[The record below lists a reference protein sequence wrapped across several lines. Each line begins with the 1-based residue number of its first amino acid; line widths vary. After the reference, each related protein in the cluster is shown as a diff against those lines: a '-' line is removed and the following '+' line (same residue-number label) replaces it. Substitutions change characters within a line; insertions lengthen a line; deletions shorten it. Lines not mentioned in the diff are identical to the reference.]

1 MGFGRLARPCS
12 RRNTTMT
19 FPKDPVQPGLTGP
32 NGISDNGSERPASPF
47 ETNRRKFLS
56 LTGLAVGAVMVG
68 GVAAGCGTAQT
79 GNGGGGGGGGGKPGS
94 QARQGTA
101 GDTFFIAGFQWDPP
115 KAFNPLNPSPTWP
128 AGSGQSQLI
137 FESLVRFNMLDGNL
151 EPGLAKEVK
160 DVDERTLEVPLQDGT
175 KWQDGQDLTADDV
188 KFTFDLAKDNSVS
201 YSNVWEY
208 LQEVKVVDDRTVRFI
223 AKSKPRNLLAI
234 KNAIAGTSILPKHKF
249 EPFVSSGKVATEPYM
264 NPVGSGPFQ
273 VKLADQTQIVLSRFD
288 GYWGKEIYGTPPM
301 TTITH
306 PIFKS
311 NQDGDLKLES
321 GEVDASQQ
329 FTAQIWKMW
338 EDKKKPVHTWLKD
351 KPYYLPGNIPLLQ
364 INVKKKG
371 LDNAKVRLAM
381 AYAIDTPNI
390 VATAMSNYSDVP
402 KASLILPTGFEQK
415 FFDSEAVDSEGWTY
429 DPDKAKSILEDD
441 LGCKKGSDG
450 VYKLPDGTR
459 LGPWTIITPTGWT
472 DWNTAC
478 EIAAK
483 SLKAV
488 GMDVKTKFP
497 QAANVTTD
505 IQNGNFELACWSQSG
520 VSPASPWSR
529 LRDVLDNRT
538 GAPIGK
544 TAFANYTRFSDP
556 DIPGLLD
563 DAAEASTD
571 EERKAAYS
579 KIEKIY
585 RQQVPVIP
593 LMYRPL
599 EFYEFNTSTWT
610 NFPTEDNP
618 YAPPMWGNAG
628 IKWMFKLKKASS

>member
-1 MGFGRLARPCS
+1 
-12 RRNTTMT
+12 MT
-19 FPKDPVQPGLTGP
+19 FPKDVHSGVSGADGSDDSSSGPTGSAFDP
-32 NGISDNGSERPASPF
+32 TPLQ
-47 ETNRRKFLS
+47 TNRRRFLS
-56 LTGLAVGAVMVG
+56 LTGLAAGAVMVG

-79 GNGGGGGGGGGKPGS
+79 GNRTGGGGQSGS
-94 QARQGTA
+94 SGRQGAA
-101 GDTFFIAGFQWDPP
+101 GDTLFVAGFQWDPP
-115 KAFNPLNPSPTWP
+115 STFNPLSPTTTWP
-128 AGSGQSQLI
+128 SGSGQSQFI
-137 FESLVRFNMLDGNL
+137 FESLVRFNMLDGSL
-151 EPGLAKEVK
+151 EPGLASEIK
-160 DVDERTLEVPLQDGT
+160 DVDDRTLEVPLQQGT
-175 KWQDGQDLTADDV
+175 KWQDGQDLTSADV

-208 LQEVKVVDDRTVRFI
+208 LQEVKAVDDRTVRFI
-223 AKSKPRNLLAI
+223 AKTKPRNLLAI
-234 KNAIAGTSILPKHKF
+234 KNAIAGTFILPKHKF
-249 EPFVSSGKVATEPYM
+249 APLASSGKITTDPNM
-264 NPVGSGPFQ
+264 DPVGSGPFK
-273 VKLADQTQIVLSRFD
+273 VKLADQTQIVLSRVD
-288 GYWGKEIYGTPPM
+288 NYWGTSVFGTPPM

-321 GEVDASQQ
+321 GEIDASQQ

-338 EDKKKPVHTWLKD
+338 QDKKEPVHTWLKD

-371 LDNAKVRLAM
+371 LDNPKVRLAM

-390 VATAMSNYSDVP
+390 VATAMSSYSDVP
-402 KASLILPTGFEQK
+402 QPSLVLPTGYEQK
-415 FFDSEAVDSEGWTY
+415 FFDSQAAKSEGWSY
-429 DPDKAKSILEDD
+429 NPDKAKSILENE
-441 LGCKKGSDG
+441 LGAKKGSDG
-450 VYKLPDGTR
+450 IYKLPDGTR

-488 GMDVKTKFP
+488 GMDVRTKFP
-497 QAANVTTD
+497 QAANVTRN
-505 IQNGNFELACWSQSG
+505 IQNGNFELACWSASG

-529 LRDVLDNRT
+529 LRDVLDSRV

-556 DIPGLLD
+556 AIARLLD
-563 DAAEASTD
+563 DAAGASTD
-571 EERKAAYS
+571 SERKSAYS

-610 NFPTEDNP
+610 NFPTADNP

-628 IKWMFKLKKASS
+628 IKWLFKLKKA

>member
-1 MGFGRLARPCS
+1 
-12 RRNTTMT
+12 MT
-19 FPKDPVQPGLTGP
+19 FAKGPMLPGESGP
-32 NGISDNGSERPASPF
+32 TSENGAAGGSDAPPGSPF
-47 ETNRRKFLS
+47 ITPRSIGTNRRKFLAMG
-56 LTGLAVGAVMVG
+56 GLAVGAVMAT

-79 GNGGGGGGGGGKPGS
+79 GNSSGEGTGGSGTGDK
-94 QARQGTA
+94 ALRQGA
-101 GDTFFIAGFQWDPP
+101 AADTFFIAGFQWDPP
-115 KAFNPLNPSPTWP
+115 KAFNPLNAAPTWP
-128 AGSGQSQLI
+128 AGQGQSQFI
-137 FESLVRFNMLDGNL
+137 FESLVRFNMLDGSL
-151 EPGLAKEVK
+151 QPGLAKELK
-160 DVDERTLEVPLQDGT
+160 DVDARTLEAPLQDGT

-188 KFTFDLAKDNSVS
+188 KFTFDLAKKASVN

-208 LQEVKVVDDRTVRFI
+208 LQEVKVVDDRTVQFI
-223 AKSKPRNLLAI
+223 AKAKPLNLLAI
-234 KNAIAGTSILPKHKF
+234 KNAIAGTFILPKHIF
-249 EPFVSSGKVATEPYM
+249 EPWESAGKITDEA
-264 NPVGSGPFQ
+264 NLKPVGSGPFT
-273 VKLADQTQIVLSRFD
+273 VKLADQTQVVLTRVD
-288 GYWGKEIYGTPPM
+288 NYWGKDVFGTPAM
-301 TTITH
+301 TGITH

-321 GEVDASQQ
+321 GEIDASQQ

-338 EDKKKPVHTWLKD
+338 EDKKKPVSTWLKD

-390 VATAMSNYSDVP
+390 VATAMSSYSDVP
-402 KASLILPTGFEQK
+402 KASLVLPTGYEEK

-441 LGCKKGSDG
+441 LKATKGSDG
-450 VYKLPDGTR
+450 IYKLPDGTR

-497 QAANVTTD
+497 QAANVTNAM
-505 IQNGNFELACWSQSG
+505 QNGNFELACWSASG

-529 LRDVLDNRT
+529 LRDVLDDRV

-556 DIPGLLD
+556 AIPGLLD
-563 DAAEASTD
+563 DAAQAGSD
-571 EERKAAYS
+571 EERKSAYS
-579 KIEKIY
+579 EIEKIY
-585 RQQVPVIP
+585 REKVPVIP

-599 EFYEFNTSTWT
+599 EFYEFNKGTWT
-610 NFPTEDNP
+610 NFPTEENP

-628 IKWMFKLKKASS
+628 IGWLFKIKKVGS